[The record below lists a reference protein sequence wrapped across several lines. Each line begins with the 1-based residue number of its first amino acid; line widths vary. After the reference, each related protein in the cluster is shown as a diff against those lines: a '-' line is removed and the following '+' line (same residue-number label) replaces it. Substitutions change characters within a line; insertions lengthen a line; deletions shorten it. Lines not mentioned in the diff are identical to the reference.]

1 MANDLDRAGA
11 VVAAADRTLRGPAP
25 IPLLRAR
32 TFIAYFTGD
41 FDQAAGL
48 AEVWATQ
55 ARASADRY
63 ELGDALA
70 LLGWA
75 WNQSAPATAV
85 EFFNEAMQVARAG
98 GVPSS
103 IAMTLSGC
111 AGSLPL
117 EEADRALELLDEAI
131 EVGTEV
137 GDHMAVDLAR
147 LNKGMIA
154 ARRGD
159 WRTALRLAADTARQQ
174 LDVGD
179 LSGLPGSLGLAA
191 SAFSMVSRHEVA
203 AVLIGRAGSMSPM
216 DAFVGFGMDAETEM
230 VRDALGDEEL
240 AKLEER
246 GATQDLRTVVD
257 HLCSEAE
264 LLLGGT

>member
-1 MANDLDRAGA
+1 
-11 VVAAADRTLRGPAP
+11 
-25 IPLLRAR
+25 
-32 TFIAYFTGD
+32 
-41 FDQAAGL
+41 
-48 AEVWATQ
+48 
-55 ARASADRY
+55 
-63 ELGDALA
+63 
-70 LLGWA
+70 
-75 WNQSAPATAV
+75 
-85 EFFNEAMQVARAG
+85 MQVARAG

-137 GDHMAVDLAR
+137 GDHMAVDLAW

-203 AVLIGRAGSMSPM
+203 AVLLGRAGSMLSHRTRSSGSGWPLRPKWSATPSVTRSSPSS
-216 DAFVGFGMDAETEM
+216 
-230 VRDALGDEEL
+230 RS
-240 AKLEER
+240 EER
-246 GATQDLRTVVD
+246 RKTCAPLSTTCAPRRRSS
-257 HLCSEAE
+257 SE
-264 LLLGGT
+264 GT